1 MVQPLGRTVWKFL
14 KLELPYD
21 SVIPFLG
28 IYPEKDMIQK
38 DTCTPCVTEAS
49 FTTAKRWKQ
58 PKCPSAEERIKKM

>member
-38 DTCTPCVTEAS
+38 DTCIPV
-49 FTTAKRWKQ
+49 FTAALLTVAKTWEHLGVHQ
-58 PKCPSAEERIKKM
+58 QLNA